1 MTDRG
6 YFTTPN
12 VNIPLNDRGPGEI
25 ADIAL
30 QQLRPYQ
37 VAAETWPIVHTTRD
51 NRSVNLCRECY
62 ENIWFDSDIHDVP
75 YTYSEEEIQALIV
88 AHIRQAHE
96 RMISD
101 QEATARPE
109 MSLQDMQE

>member
-12 VNIPLNDRGPGEI
+12 TSIPLNDRAPGEI

-30 QQLRPYQ
+30 RQLQPYQ
-37 VAAETWPIVHTTRD
+37 EAAKTWPILHTTRD
-51 NRSVNLCRECY
+51 GRSVNLCRECY
-62 ENIWFDSDIHDVP
+62 ENIWFDSDKHDVP
-75 YTYSEEEIQALIV
+75 YTYTEEEIQTLIV
-88 AHIRQAHE
+88 AHIRQNHE
-96 RMISD
+96 RMIGG
-101 QEATARPE
+101 QEATARSE